1 MIIDSSVIVAILR
14 RESEADAFG
23 EAMEQAPVRRVS
35 VVNYVEAAVVID
47 SRRDPIVSRGL
58 DDLLRK
64 TQTILEAVTPEQA
77 TLARETYRLYGKG
90 RHRAGLN
97 LGDCFAYALAKDKG
111 EPLLFKGDDF
121 KRTDVEVAKY

>member
-14 RESEADAFG
+14 RESEADAMG
-23 EAMEQAPVRRVS
+23 EAMEKASIRRIS
-35 VVNYVEAAVVID
+35 AVNYVEASVVVD
-47 SRRDPIVSRGL
+47 SWRQLTVSRGL

-64 TQTILEAVTPEQA
+64 TQTIIEAVTPEQA
-77 TLARETYRLYGKG
+77 VLARAAYREFGKG

-121 KRTDVEVAKY
+121 RRTDVEVAEY